1 MSTFKGLIA
10 AGLVCAAAGAWS
22 GCESVG
28 KGTPQLFSKS
38 SSEDSSKRT
47 VDSERRR
54 YQTDRDPSAARWL
67 LAHSVRPHMTV
78 KEINDVFGE
87 DGTRVHDDTWL
98 KRGNGYREDDTVY
111 RWGPDKTGRDIYLVF
126 RDKRL
131 INFDPKE
138 FE

>member
-1 MSTFKGLIA
+1 MAASKRKIL
-10 AGLVCAAAGAWS
+10 AGLLCAVAGLFW

-28 KGTPQLFSKS
+28 KGTPQVFAKTSP
-38 SSEDSSKRT
+38 EDSSKRT
-47 VDSERRR
+47 LESERHR
-54 YQTDRDPSAARWL
+54 YQVDRDPSAARWL
-67 LAHSVRPHMTV
+67 MGHCVHRQMTV

-87 DGTRVHDDTWL
+87 DGVRVHDDTWV
-98 KRGNGYREDDTVY
+98 KKGNGYREDDTVY

-126 RDKRL
+126 RSGHL